1 MSHKLCRVL
10 TLCLALAAPSFTA
23 AQAPFASA
31 PETLASFPLP
41 SLPDRPFALQ
51 FAGAVALFSLPDEP
65 TRKAFPAVL
74 ILPDALGADGRAVPY
89 VESLL
94 GAGIAVLE
102 LRDASA
108 EAARAALALLASD
121 PRIEAPRLG
130 VLGFGQGARL
140 ALGLP
145 GADALAL
152 LYPGCASFLP
162 VPETAPGAVL
172 LLHGAEDPANP
183 APACASLAARL
194 RARGAEAT
202 QRKIPGAGYAWDYPA
217 LGQAP
222 AALLLAAGGAERLHV
237 RPWPGKAAQSAAEIA
252 GFFAQHFSRG
262 AS

>member
-1 MSHKLCRVL
+1 
-10 TLCLALAAPSFTA
+10 
-23 AQAPFASA
+23 
-31 PETLASFPLP
+31 
-41 SLPDRPFALQ
+41 
-51 FAGAVALFSLPDEP
+51 
-65 TRKAFPAVL
+65 VL

-121 PRIEAPRLG
+121 PRIEAPGLG

-145 GADALAL
+145 GADARAL
-152 LYPGCASFLP
+152 LYPGCASLP
-162 VPETAPGAVL
+162 VPETARGAVL

-194 RARGAEAT
+194 RARGAEAAV
-202 QRKIPGAGYAWDYPA
+202 REIPGAGYAWDYPA

-222 AALLLAAGGAERLHV
+222 AALLPAAGRAERLHV
-237 RPWPGKAAQSAAEIA
+237 HPWPAMAAQSAAEVA
-252 GFFAQHFSRG
+252 GFFAQHFSR
-262 AS
+262 AAP

>member
-1 MSHKLCRVL
+1 MWAKPLRAL
-10 TLCLALAAPSFTA
+10 ALCLALAAPSFGA
-23 AQAPFASA
+23 AQAPRDGA

-51 FAGAVALFSLPDEP
+51 FAGAVALFSLPDGP
-65 TRKAFPAVL
+65 TRKAWPAVL
-74 ILPDALGADGRAVPY
+74 ILPDAFGADGRAVPY

-94 GAGIAVLE
+94 GAGIAALE

-145 GADALAL
+145 GAEARAL
-152 LYPGCASFLP
+152 LYPGCASLP
-162 VPETAPGAVL
+162 VPAASSGNVL
-172 LLHGAEDPANP
+172 LVHGAEDPANP
-183 APACASLAARL
+183 AEACARVCAAL
-194 RARGAEAT
+194 REAGAEAT
-202 QRKIPGAGYAWDYPA
+202 QREIPGAGYAWDYPA

-222 AALLLAAGGAERLHV
+222 AALLPAAGGAERLHV
-237 RPWPGKAAQSAAEIA
+237 RPWPAMAAQSAAEIA
-252 GFFAQHFSRG
+252 GFFAQHFSR
-262 AS
+262 AAP

>member
-1 MSHKLCRVL
+1 MRRKPWRTLA
-10 TLCLALAAPSFTA
+10 LCLALAAPSFGA
-23 AQAPFASA
+23 AQAPRDGV

-41 SLPDRPFALQ
+41 PLPDRPFALQ
-51 FAGAVALFSLPDEP
+51 FAGAVALFSLPDGP
-65 TRKAFPAVL
+65 TRKAWPAVL

-145 GADALAL
+145 GAEARAL
-152 LYPGCASFLP
+152 LYPGCASLP
-162 VPETAPGAVL
+162 VPQTAPGAVL

-183 APACASLAARL
+183 APACAGLAARL

-217 LGQAP
+217 LGQAS
-222 AALLLAAGGAERLHV
+222 AALLPASDGAERLHV
-237 RPWPGKAAQSAAEIA
+237 RPWPAMAAQSAAEIA
-252 GFFAQHFSRG
+252 GFFAQHFSR
-262 AS
+262 AAP